1 MYGNFLSILFLI
13 FIFVIKIVV
22 VICKPSDIEEI
33 EGDCMFV
40 AKLENSD
47 ENLLNKVVH
56 NADEAYAL
64 YNDYALRM
72 GFSIRKGTPRYY
84 NGMKNIK
91 QCKFLCSK
99 EGFKLDKDFCKEKYS
114 KRLELVVKHL
124 FISQLK
130 MVFGGLVHLIQSIIM
145 NLHCNQRG
153 IC

>member
-1 MYGNFLSILFLI
+1 MYYNFLSILFLI
-13 FIFVIKIVV
+13 FIFFIKIVV

-40 AKLENSD
+40 ARLENGD

-56 NADEAYAL
+56 NADEAHAL
-64 YNDYALRM
+64 YNDYALQM
-72 GFSIRKGTPRYY
+72 SFSIRKGKPRYC
-84 NGMKNIK
+84 NGTKNIE
-91 QCKFLCSK
+91 QCEFLCSK

-114 KRLELVVKHL
+114 KRLELIIKHL
-124 FISQLK
+124 FVSQLK

>member
-56 NADEAYAL
+56 KADEAYAL

-114 KRLELVVKHL
+114 KRLELIIKHL
-124 FISQLK
+124 FVSQLK

>member
-1 MYGNFLSILFLI
+1 MYCNFLSILFLI

-56 NADEAYAL
+56 KADEAYAL

-114 KRLELVVKHL
+114 KRLELIIKHL
-124 FISQLK
+124 FVSQLK
-130 MVFGGLVHLIQSIIM
+130 MVFGGLVHLIQSIII

>member
-56 NADEAYAL
+56 KGDEAYAL

-72 GFSIRKGTPRYY
+72 GFSIRKGTPSYY

-91 QCKFLCSK
+91 QYKFLCSK

-114 KRLELVVKHL
+114 KRLELIIKHL
-124 FISQLK
+124 FVSQLK
-130 MVFGGLVHLIQSIIM
+130 MVFGGLVHLIQSIII

>member
-1 MYGNFLSILFLI
+1 MYYNFLSILFLI
-13 FIFVIKIVV
+13 FIFFIKIVV
-22 VICKPSDIEEI
+22 VICKPSDIEET

-40 AKLENSD
+40 ARLENSD
-47 ENLLNKVVH
+47 ENLFNKVVH

-64 YNDYALRM
+64 YNNYALRM

-114 KRLELVVKHL
+114 KRLELIIKHL
-124 FISQLK
+124 FVSQLK
-130 MVFGGLVHLIQSIIM
+130 MVFGGLVHLIQSIII

>member
-1 MYGNFLSILFLI
+1 MYCNFLSILFLI

-56 NADEAYAL
+56 KGDEAYAL

>member
-1 MYGNFLSILFLI
+1 MYGNFLLI

-56 NADEAYAL
+56 KADEAYAL